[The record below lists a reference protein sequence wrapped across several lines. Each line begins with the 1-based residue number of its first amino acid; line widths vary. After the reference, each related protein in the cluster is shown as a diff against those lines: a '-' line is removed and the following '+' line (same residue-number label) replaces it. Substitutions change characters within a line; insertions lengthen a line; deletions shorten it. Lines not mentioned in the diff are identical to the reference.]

1 MSGPHSGGFHFF
13 DLFDSSLRIFYCFW
27 YKFES
32 IFLVRPS
39 FLWTH
44 VPQLTLRSSRY
55 AALATQFTLHSSP
68 TVWWV
73 NFIWFLLFSFYLFSL
88 NFSFLLEVTF
98 KSKSW
103 YWWSLW
109 GLGALIRVLN
119 HLTVSVW
126 LLCVCICSAR
136 RTHRTCADDCWR
148 TDLFSGII
156 RFSNSGKTF
165 YSFQPLYWNQFDLFF
180 IFLFSVW

>member
-1 MSGPHSGGFHFF
+1 MFKILFSSIFYWSSTRVMVAQECTKLVQELIITPLVRSTFRRFPFF

-27 YKFES
+27 CKFES

-109 GLGALIRVLN
+109 GLGALISVLN
-119 HLTVSVW
+119 HLTVSV
-126 LLCVCICSAR
+126 
-136 RTHRTCADDCWR
+136 
-148 TDLFSGII
+148 
-156 RFSNSGKTF
+156 
-165 YSFQPLYWNQFDLFF
+165 
-180 IFLFSVW
+180 